1 MILLNRLYAR
11 SASPRST
18 LTVIPRAPKGVDVAD
33 VVVASD
39 DVDAPARR
47 SVRATA
53 RWDAVLARVDAS
65 TRAATAPMRSKII
78 DDDPREVWCQRVRT
92 RAMLRGDGVSSDAR
106 LVVRARARSNE

>member
-39 DVDAPARR
+39 EVDAPARR
-47 SVRATA
+47 SVRATT

-78 DDDPREVWCQRVRT
+78 DDDPREVCVRGLGLARCYAAVGCPRT
-92 RAMLRGDGVSSDAR
+92 RVW
-106 LVVRARARSNE
+106 V